1 MKNLFAAFL
10 IVSGLAVFSFG
21 QVTAPTP
28 PRATVILPTDFKRPM
43 NVAEKT
49 NLFCAGYIET
59 RPVYTD
65 FEIVAADNERNATVF
80 TQGNEVYISRGKG
93 NNYQVGDTFSI
104 IRPVGQFK
112 SKFSKK
118 GNLGFYVQEVGEVE
132 VMKVGEDMSV
142 ARIKTACD
150 TVLLGDLLLR
160 TPNRTSPVFKERP
173 GLDRFAESS
182 GKATGRIVLAR
193 DGREALSSEQIVYID
208 LGAEDS
214 VEVGNYLTIY
224 RPLGKGG
231 VINYNQ
237 RESLNA
243 RDDGFQSNTYR
254 GGKFSNQTPR
264 KTGSVAEG
272 PIRTSTEVKKDR
284 PKGFRKVMG
293 EMVILNV
300 KERTATALIT
310 RNTEEIHTGDMVELQ

>member
-10 IVSGLAVFSFG
+10 LISGLTVFSFG
-21 QVTAPTP
+21 QTAAPTP
-28 PRATVILPTDFKRPM
+28 LKPTVILPTDRDRPI

-65 FEIVAADNERNATVF
+65 FEIIAADNERERNVF

-93 NNYQVGDTFSI
+93 NNLQVGDTFSI
-104 IRPVGQFK
+104 IRPRGSFK

-118 GNLGFYVQEVGEVE
+118 GKLGFYIQEVGEVE
-132 VMKVGEDMSV
+132 VIKVEEDMSV

-160 TPNRTSPVFKERP
+160 TPNRNSPVFTQRP
-173 GLDRFAESS
+173 ALDRFGEPS
-182 GKATGRIVLAR
+182 GKASGRIVLAR
-193 DGREALSSEQIVYID
+193 DGREALSSEQVVYID

-214 VEVGNYLTIY
+214 VGVGDYLTIY

-231 VINYNQ
+231 VLNYNQ

-243 RDDGFQSNTYR
+243 RDDGFQSATYR
-254 GGKFSNQTPR
+254 GGKFSNQAPR
-264 KTGSVAEG
+264 KKGSVAEG
-272 PIRTSTEVKKDR
+272 PIRTSTEVKRDR
-284 PKGFRKVMG
+284 PKGLRKVMG